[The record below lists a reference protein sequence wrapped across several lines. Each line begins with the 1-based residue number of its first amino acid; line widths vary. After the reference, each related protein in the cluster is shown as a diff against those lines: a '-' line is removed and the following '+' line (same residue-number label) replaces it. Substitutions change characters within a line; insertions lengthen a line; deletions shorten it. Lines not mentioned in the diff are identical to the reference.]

1 MIEKLILGVQFGG
14 NQEVNKPE
22 IMETLESNYKV
33 ARRVYQ
39 QLHYDIAE
47 LFYEYIQS
55 IDLYEQQDIEEDLK
69 ISGWG
74 AVENIR
80 TIKDWMR
87 LLNIFQDFYTA
98 TGRLSTFNELLIVP
112 DSDAA
117 DPSQK
122 INLKHLYDLF
132 KNTNSHGVVSVPFL
146 GLLFHYFHDQHKLE
160 LVKQAT
166 TELYKNWSYTTLSG
180 AKPLDFQAISNLIG
194 ELSFFIKSFTVQNK
208 RQKEIEMKKI
218 AKTIND
224 GRIFNPVI
232 NDPLDDVIEI
242 MDQPNPEHKKTTF
255 PYVEPTVQLP
265 DEIEK
270 AQKAI
275 NGNNADLLN
284 KIMVWMM

>member
-1 MIEKLILGVQFGG
+1 
-14 NQEVNKPE
+14 
-22 IMETLESNYKV
+22 
-33 ARRVYQ
+33 
-39 QLHYDIAE
+39 
-47 LFYEYIQS
+47 
-55 IDLYEQQDIEEDLK
+55 
-69 ISGWG
+69 
-74 AVENIR
+74 
-80 TIKDWMR
+80 MR

-132 KNTNSHGVVSVPFL
+132 KNTNSHGVVSVPFP
-146 GLLFHYFHDQHKLE
+146 GLLFHYFHDEHKLG
-160 LVKQAT
+160 LVKYAT
-166 TELYKNWSYTTLSG
+166 TELYKNLSYTTLSG
-180 AKPLDFQAISNLIG
+180 ARPLDFQAISNLIG
-194 ELSFFIKSFTVQNK
+194 ELSFSIKSFTVQNE
-208 RQKEIEMKKI
+208 RQKEIQMKKI
-218 AKTIND
+218 VKTIND

-270 AQKAI
+270 TK
-275 NGNNADLLN
+275 GHR
-284 KIMVWMM
+284 